1 MDSPVPTEL
10 EWPQSSMEAGEL
22 SAVIAGD
29 SSALIDSIGVGGSTP
44 LIYAATLGNVE
55 VCFFKGERN
64 SFEC

>member
-1 MDSPVPTEL
+1 MMDSPVPTEL

-55 VCFFKGERN
+55 VCFFLDRMKKL
-64 SFEC
+64 F